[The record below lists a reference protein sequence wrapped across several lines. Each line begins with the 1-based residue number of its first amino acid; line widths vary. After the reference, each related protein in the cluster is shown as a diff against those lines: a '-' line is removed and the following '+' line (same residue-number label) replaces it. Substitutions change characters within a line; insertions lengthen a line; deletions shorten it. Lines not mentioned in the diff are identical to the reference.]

1 MFRRDYLVKQ
11 LEEFG
16 KVMAV
21 LLGLKKEGSLSELD
35 ELLRSTSQK
44 YTSIEI
50 SSVEL
55 IPDNDLLQT
64 LCDDKKLNDE
74 QLKMLAD
81 LLFEKAEYYLLDHAP
96 EEKSQNCYKKAY
108 VIYSFL
114 QKHAT
119 LNFSLDMHYKLGLL
133 VKMDL

>member
-21 LLGLKKEGSLSELD
+21 LLGLKRDGSLPELD
-35 ELLRSTSQK
+35 ALINATSQK
-44 YTSIEI
+44 YTSVEI
-50 SSVEL
+50 NSTEL
-55 IPDNDLLQT
+55 ISDNDLLHT

-74 QLKMLAD
+74 QLKILAD
-81 LLFEKAEYYLLDHAP
+81 LLFEKAEYYLLNHSPD
-96 EEKSQNCYKKAY
+96 EQSRNCYKKAL

-114 QKHAT
+114 QEHAT